1 MGKLR
6 LNRRFLKLVI
16 FVSGIAVIVGL
27 AGSSYPLWN
36 KRDIVAER
44 QTVLTELEGE
54 NATLKRQL
62 QDAQSEGFVERM
74 AREKLGLVKE
84 GETLVVMSNPPAG
97 EAGDKLQMTNEEE
110 KTAENAPNWKKWWKL
125 FF

>member
-6 LNRRFLKLVI
+6 LNRRFLKLII

-27 AGSSYPLWN
+27 AGSSYQLWK

-74 AREKLGLVKE
+74 AREKLGLVRQ
-84 GETLVVMSNPPAG
+84 GETVVVMKNEKLKVKN
-97 EAGDKLQMTNEEE
+97 EAQETEE
-110 KTAENAPNWKKWWKL
+110 NVPNWKKWWGL